1 MSFQRLIVQQGSS
14 DHLLQ
19 AKPSHVDVFD
29 DLAVFLIAEISIFY
43 QLAFS
48 FRRIV
53 KPVVIVH

>member
-1 MSFQRLIVQQGSS
+1 MQQGSS

-48 FRRIV
+48 FRSIV
-53 KPVVIVH
+53 KPVVNVH